1 LSDIILNIIP
11 ATPMV
16 LNFTTPS
23 VIELT
28 VVPPSVQSITVHE
41 STTIVGATGV
51 SDHGG
56 LTGLGDNDHPQYSL
70 TSHVHAHSSL
80 TGLGADDHPQYSL
93 TTHTH
98 AVDDLSDVTI
108 TAATNGQ
115 VLTKYASGWRNETPT
130 PAPVTSVTGTAGQVT
145 VAPTTGAVVV
155 SLPSSVTV
163 GTLVATTLTVTA
175 SGDLSGSLQ
184 APTVNKIRGINIQSG
199 TPNDHDI
206 LAYHIG
212 SSRWAHSTP
221 AVLGISEIGHTHVMA
236 NITDL
241 AAALALKQT
250 ADATLSGLSALAVAG
265 ANLMVYSTGVD
276 TFATSSL
283 TPFARTLLDDVDAAT
298 MRTTLGISAS
308 GHTHAAADV
317 VSGNFDLA
325 RLGTSGATSAKFL
338 RGSGAWDTIVAAD
351 TVGGTFATARLGSG
365 TATSSTWLR
374 GDGAWATVNNFDPCN
389 PSSEVWQ
396 WDDMLPCSV
405 ESGEAGNLNWQI
417 SNGSL
422 TSVAGELNHPG
433 IARHRCSGTINQVS
447 LLSPT
452 STVGGTQNQVV
463 MSDVYEHTWVFK
475 NSNSG
480 SGDCYQILGFF
491 ENASSVTPNGVYVKL
506 DLLGNWKFTTRQ
518 GGAETTVTGWTDDA
532 NWHNCKFVKSAGVWS
547 FYHNGTLM
555 GTSSTNL
562 PTSTTIM
569 TYGSAS
575 SPTAGSLV
583 RRLDLDFFSSKYLGQ
598 TR

>member
-1 LSDIILNIIP
+1 MSDIVLNIIP
-11 ATPMV
+11 ATPLV
-16 LNFTTPS
+16 LSFTTPS

-28 VVPPSVQSITVHE
+28 VVTPTPVAITVHE
-41 STTIVGATGV
+41 STTVVGATGV

-70 TSHVHAHSSL
+70 TGHAHIHASL
-80 TGLGADDHPQYSL
+80 SGLGDNDHPQYSL
-93 TTHTH
+93 TSHAH

-108 TAATNGQ
+108 TAAADGQ

-145 VAPTTGAVVV
+145 VSPTTGAVVV

-184 APTVNKIRGINIQSG
+184 APTVAKISGRTVQSG
-199 TPNDHDI
+199 VPADLSI
-206 LAYHIG
+206 LGYSTG
-212 SSRWAHSTP
+212 SASWLHSTP
-221 AVLGISEIGHTHVMA
+221 AMLGVSAVGHTHVMA

-250 ADATLSGLSALAVAG
+250 ADATLSGLAALAVAG
-265 ANLMVYSTGVD
+265 SDLMVYSTGVD
-276 TFATSSL
+276 TFATTAI

-298 MRTTLGISAS
+298 MRSTLGISAS

-338 RGSGAWDTIVAAD
+338 RGSGAWDTVVAAD
-351 TVGGTFATARLGSG
+351 IVSGTLATARLGSG
-365 TATSSTWLR
+365 TATVSTWLR
-374 GDGAWATVNNFDPCN
+374 GDGTWATVNNFDPCN
-389 PSSEVWQ
+389 PSSEIWQ
-396 WDDMLPCSV
+396 WDDMQPCSV
-405 ESGEAGNLNWQI
+405 ESGEAGVLNWQI

-422 TSVAGELNHPG
+422 TAVAGELNHPG
-433 IARHRCSGTINQVS
+433 IVRHRCSGTINQIS
-447 LLSPT
+447 LLAPT
-452 STVGGTQNQVV
+452 ATTAGTQNQVV
-463 MSDVYEHTWVFK
+463 MSDVYEHTWVFR
-475 NSNSG
+475 NSNNG
-480 SGDCYQILGFF
+480 TLDCYQMLGFF
-491 ENASSVTPNGVYVKL
+491 ENASTVTPNGVYVKL
-506 DLLGNWKFTTRQ
+506 DLLGDWKFITRQ

-532 NWHNCKFVKSAGVWS
+532 GWHNCKFVKSAGVWS

-569 TYGSAS
+569 TYGSVS

-583 RRLDLDFFSSKYLGQ
+583 RRLDLDFFSSKYTGQ